1 MKTFFLTTLCILNIL
16 SNACYSFSKAFQSDP
31 IKIIIYSEP
40 RTTSRFMALGPVLFK
55 SVALNGKTIQKKT
68 ITDKSRMK
76 KIVEFV
82 ELGKTSG
89 TPKKAPM
96 DSIGHHD
103 LTTDVV
109 EYTKDY
115 LSLDTYA
122 LIEIIYPNRVE
133 TVALSDFKSNGCY
146 YVEEEILTDDVGLY
160 DYLANQIIENW

>member
-1 MKTFFLTTLCILNIL
+1 MKTFFLTTLCIFNIL
-16 SNACYSFSKAFQSDP
+16 SNSCYSFVKDLQSEP
-31 IKIIIYSEP
+31 IRIIIYSES
-40 RTTSRFMALGPVLFK
+40 RKTSRFIPLGPVMFK
-55 SVALNGKTIQKKT
+55 AEALNRKTIEKKT

-76 KIVEFV
+76 TIVEYV
-82 ELGKTSG
+82 EFGKTNG
-89 TPKKAPM
+89 NPKKAPM

-160 DYLANQIIENW
+160 DYLANQIIPNW